1 MKRWAIHLY
10 TAENTNCAPL
20 PEAAC
25 CQELSLSGVIDYAWG
40 SNDTYTIKDRVARG
54 SPLLNRSI

>member
-25 CQELSLSGVIDYAWG
+25 CQELSLSGLIDKAWG
-40 SNDTYTIKDRVARG
+40 HATHTKDRALRG
-54 SPLLNRSI
+54 SPS